1 MEMDYTQFNMNNLFD
16 MVADPGFRTATIS
29 TMTRVINIPITKQY
43 IRNKKIKNLLN
54 FQYRIVLIQF
64 L

>member
-1 MEMDYTQFNMNNLFD
+1 MMEMDYTQFNMNNLFD

-54 FQYRIVLIQF
+54 F
-64 L
+64 